1 MTYLA
6 SDVYDFN
13 KNVAIAQ
20 SKEVYAFGACA
31 FPYYLIK
38 NTKTNIIKNS
48 IIELMDVSSLHH
60 ITLRNDISP
69 NKKYELFSFVVDH
82 LAGIGTI
89 NAYAISSLL
98 WLIENT
104 VPVYTSSGEH
114 LLSAND
120 LYTEIYV
127 ECGGDT
133 LSYVRYQDTN
143 SQKLIEHLAEISRCD
158 GTTPLKPN
166 EKLVKYGAA
175 YVSALGP
182 CDDMHKTFP
191 GRLKRAFKGQNKHA
205 TIQRFREEIVN
216 MDLVHLYAPDHATLT
231 LILARVRDMIKNKPV
246 VWDLFLR
253 RRYDKFVRKMIYNN
267 VHSGAICGD
276 TLRELLDLFPEPEIQ
291 LSLNE
296 YGDKYRLA
304 LVPDHILAYSLGL
317 RISIGYIANE
327 LIVNATRSYVQDP
340 QAYVNTIYMK
350 NKENISNTSKSYYY
364 DNSTPVIR
372 NKKDSLDNKIYMYPV
387 DDVISYL
394 SKDGGVYFYTRPEF
408 EKLKETPRNFY
419 TRETIP
425 VWTLAQVHAEML
437 WSSSL
442 PESKPIEELMKDI
455 IDPVKSIPEYC
466 YTGCVVYISH
476 TPTGAI
482 TRTLKRENAL
492 PKSSYDIFFNK
503 IEEDPDLES

>member
-48 IIELMDVSSLHH
+48 ITELMDVSSLHH
-60 ITLRNDISP
+60 ITLRNDLPP
-69 NKKYELFSFVVDH
+69 NKKYELFSFIVDH
-82 LAGIGTI
+82 LASAECLT
-89 NAYAISSLL
+89 AYATCSLL

-104 VPVYTSSGEH
+104 IPVYTSSGEH

-143 SQKLIEHLAEISRCD
+143 SQKLIDYFIETSRCGD
-158 GTTPLKPN
+158 VIPLKPN

-182 CDDMHKTFP
+182 CDEMHKTFP
-191 GRLKRAFKGQNKHA
+191 GRLKRVFKGQNKHLI
-205 TIQRFREEIVN
+205 IQRFREEIVN
-216 MDLVHLYAPDHATLT
+216 MDLVHLYSPDHDT
-231 LILARVRDMIKNKPV
+231 LILVLSRIRNLIKNSPV

-253 RRYDKFVRKMIYNN
+253 RRYDKFTRKMIYNN
-267 VHSGAICGD
+267 IHSGALCKNI
-276 TLRELLDLFPEPEIQ
+276 LRDLLDLFPEPEME

-296 YGDKYRLA
+296 YGDKFRLA
-304 LVPDHILAYSLGL
+304 LVPDHILSYSLGL
-317 RISIGYIANE
+317 RISTGYIANE
-327 LIVNATRSYVQDP
+327 LIVNATRSYVNDP
-340 QAYVNTIYMK
+340 AAYVNSVYQK
-350 NKENISNTSKSYYY
+350 NKLTLYGHENS
-364 DNSTPVIR
+364 PVVR
-372 NKKDSLDNKIYMYPV
+372 NKRDTLDNKIYTYPI

-408 EKLKETPRNFY
+408 EKLKESPRNFY

-482 TRTLKRENAL
+482 TRTLKRENSL

-503 IEEDPDLES
+503 IEEDPELES